1 MLREATVLSK
11 VKTKK
16 KRKSLESYNNYGYIF
31 LLPFFL
37 VFLIFNLYPTLYT
50 ILLSFTDLS
59 GWNTEFKL
67 VGIQNFIN
75 LFNNALFLKALTN
88 TLILWTMNFIP
99 QIVLAMILAFWF
111 SNKRLNL
118 KGTGFFKTIFYL
130 PNIITAASVA
140 LIFYSLFSYP
150 AGPLNMLLLKFG
162 VLDDPIDFF
171 RSVMGTRL
179 IVSFIQFWMWYGQTT
194 IVLLAGI
201 LSIDESLF
209 EAARIDGAN
218 DMAVFKNITLPL
230 LKPITLY
237 VLITSLIGGL
247 QIFDIPLLLTNGAPN
262 NSVETLMTFVYKQAF
277 QGSRSLNIASAGSV
291 VLLVISIVFSLCI
304 FRSFKEKKVN

>member
-1 MLREATVLSK
+1 MLKEETILSK
-11 VKTKK
+11 EKTKR

-37 VFLIFNLYPTLYT
+37 VFLFFNLYPTLYT
-50 ILLSFTDLS
+50 ILLSFTDLA
-59 GWNTEFKL
+59 GWDTEFKL

-75 LFNNALFLKALTN
+75 LFNNALFLKSLTN
-88 TLILWTMNFIP
+88 TLVLWTMNFIP

-111 SNKRLNL
+111 SNRRLNL

-162 VLDDPIDFF
+162 VLDAPFDFF

-209 EAARIDGAN
+209 EAARID
-218 DMAVFKNITLPL
+218 
-230 LKPITLY
+230 
-237 VLITSLIGGL
+237 
-247 QIFDIPLLLTNGAPN
+247 
-262 NSVETLMTFVYKQAF
+262 
-277 QGSRSLNIASAGSV
+277 
-291 VLLVISIVFSLCI
+291 
-304 FRSFKEKKVN
+304 

>member
-1 MLREATVLSK
+1 M
-11 VKTKK
+11 
-16 KRKSLESYNNYGYIF
+16 
-31 LLPFFL
+31 
-37 VFLIFNLYPTLYT
+37 
-50 ILLSFTDLS
+50 
-59 GWNTEFKL
+59 
-67 VGIQNFIN
+67 GIQNYVN
-75 LFNNALFLKALTN
+75 LFNNALFIKSLNN
-88 TLILWTMNFIP
+88 TFILWIMNFIP
-99 QIVLAMILAFWF
+99 QIILSLVLAFWF
-111 SNKRLNL
+111 SNRRLNL

-150 AGPLNMLLLKFG
+150 AGPINVLLMDLG
-162 VLDDPIDFF
+162 VLEEPFDFF
-171 RSVMGTRL
+171 RSVMGTRA

-209 EAARIDGAN
+209 EAARIDGAS
-218 DMAVFKNITLPL
+218 DMAVFKKVTLPL

-262 NSVETLMTFVYKQAF
+262 NSVETLMTFIYKQAF
-277 QGSRSLNIASAGSV
+277 QGSRNLNIASAGSV
-291 VLLVISIVFSLCI
+291 VLLVISIVFSLLI
-304 FRSFKEKKVN
+304 FRFFREKR

>member
-1 MLREATVLSK
+1 MLKENIVLSK
-11 VKTKK
+11 QKTK
-16 KRKSLESYNNYGYIF
+16 RKNLESYNNYGYIF

-37 VFLIFNLYPTLYT
+37 VFLFFNLYPTLYT

-59 GWNTEFKL
+59 GWNTEFSI
-67 VGIQNFIN
+67 VGIRNFIN

-88 TLILWTMNFIP
+88 TIILWIMNFIP
-99 QIVLAMILAFWF
+99 QIVLALVLAFWF
-111 SNKRLNL
+111 SNRRLNL

-150 AGPLNMLLLKFG
+150 TGPLNILLLKLG
-162 VLDDPIDFF
+162 VLSKPFDFF
-171 RSVMGTRL
+171 RSVVGTRL

-218 DMAVFKNITLPL
+218 DMTIFKKITLPL

-262 NSVETLMTFVYKQAF
+262 NSVETLMTFIYKQAF
-277 QGSRSLNIASAGSV
+277 QGSRNLNIASAGSV
-291 VLLVISIVFSLCI
+291 VLLIISIIFSLCI
-304 FRSFKEKKVN
+304 FRFFKEKR

>member
-1 MLREATVLSK
+1 MKESLALSK
-11 VKTKK
+11 AETKTKK
-16 KRKSLESYNNYGYIF
+16 KKGLESYNNYGYFFI
-31 LLPFFL
+31 LPFFL
-37 VFLIFNLYPTLYT
+37 VFLFFNLYPTIYT
-50 ILLSFTDLS
+50 IFLSFTDLS
-59 GWNTEFKL
+59 GWSTEINM
-67 VGIQNFIN
+67 VGLQNFQN
-75 LFNNALFLKALTN
+75 LFNNPLFLKSLTN
-88 TLILWTMNFIP
+88 TLILWIMNFIP
-99 QIVLAMILAFWF
+99 QIILAMLLAFWF
-111 SNKRLNL
+111 SNRRLNL
-118 KGTGFFKTIFYL
+118 KNTSFFKTVFYL

-150 AGPLNMLLLKFG
+150 AGPLNMLFLDLG
-162 VLDDPIDFF
+162 VIDKPFDFF
-171 RSVMGTRL
+171 RSEMGTRL

-218 DMAVFKNITLPL
+218 DITIFKSITMPL

-277 QGSRSLNIASAGSV
+277 QGSRNLNIASTGSV
-291 VLLVISIVFSLCI
+291 ILLIISIVLSLCI
-304 FRSFKEKKVN
+304 FRFFKEKR